1 MSLAKRAIFPE
12 RNSRQNAIKMHSF
25 PHFPRRKKA
34 FLHLLLNI
42 QETATARPTAN
53 NEIEASLPNAYIQQR
68 VAEQGTDALVR
79 FPVDTHRRRNNK
91 KKVIRARILLIQLS
105 QKERS
110 AWIKGSRGVSV
121 KEIPAKQ
128 TALIAT
134 RWHEQIAGLNTEKN
148 DPAQNTAAIYLYL
161 KTNCHTKTAAC
172 LVPGVLNCKKT
183 RVSRHQ
189 SAFAKMSGQ
198 LSLLLFSLPLDSL
211 KTKKSS

>member
-12 RNSRQNAIKMHSF
+12 RNSRQNAIKTHSF

-79 FPVDTHRRRNNK
+79 FPVDTHRRRNK

-134 RWHEQIAGLNTEKN
+134 RWHEADCRPKYRKERPCTKYSSDIPVPKN
-148 DPAQNTAAIYLYL
+148 ELSHKD
-161 KTNCHTKTAAC
+161 
-172 LVPGVLNCKKT
+172 
-183 RVSRHQ
+183 SR
-189 SAFAKMSGQ
+189 
-198 LSLLLFSLPLDSL
+198 LSRSRS
-211 KTKKSS
+211 T